1 MNGKSLILGA
11 LLLALSWPAPGAELE
26 SRAEIARAAERH
38 LAERLAGRFEEAPR
52 IEAGRLDPRL
62 RLARC
67 TVPLEAF
74 LPPGGREIGSTTVGV
89 RCNGDKRWTL
99 YVPVKVT
106 VFTQVVVAA
115 RSLPRGQLL
124 SASDLSL
131 ARRDLAR
138 LPQGYFRDP
147 AEVAGQQLKRNVT
160 AGQALT
166 PALLK
171 APRTIRRGERVT
183 LVAGGNGVEVR
194 MPGIALNNAA
204 RGETV
209 RVRNV
214 SSKRIVLGVVAG
226 PGLVQVGR

>member
-1 MNGKSLILGA
+1 MNGKSLILSA

-52 IEAGRLDPRL
+52 IEASGLDPRL